1 MTAHLLELSFGP
13 VQSFIA
19 SARRSRDLWAG
30 SYILSEIARAAG
42 NALLDA
48 NAELIY
54 PATGR
59 IKHDNH
65 DENSNLS
72 NVLLARLPNSGA
84 AQARMVAQAAIT
96 ASRKRLSDFAAFALN
111 DWQNAGVA
119 VREDIW
125 HLQIADALEAYAAWS
140 ELRDDAT
147 DYKDAYLRLKTAFA
161 ARKNTRGFG
170 AMNPPDAAWGDTP
183 KNSFDGLRESV
194 LPKERNTFPTR
205 FGLSKGEQL
214 DALGCIKRVEGRK
227 ESFTALTRLAAHDW
241 LAVLPEEK
249 LKTLRDVYEPLCKL
263 DLATR
268 TKNAAY
274 ARFTYD
280 AGLLYPERLEL
291 EKNAIGENAEIKTAL
306 DNLENVLKPLWREY
320 GRPCPYAVLVV
331 ADGDRMG
338 VFVDQAKS
346 AEDHK
351 EITQAV
357 ANFADQVPGLAQAS
371 FGHSVFNGGEDLTV
385 MYPLSGVV
393 EGGKALS
400 AAFDQ
405 SMEAVAKRLL
415 GNKYAIDRP
424 TLRVG
429 AAICHVLEPL
439 GVIRQWADAAE
450 KFAKGEIG
458 VAAQGNALGLVLH
471 VRAGHEIGVRIGFN
485 DAAAFA
491 ALNRWQKAY
500 TDGAFPGRLAY
511 DCRAIALDCEAR
523 GLSADVAEAELVR
536 LLDRARERGGG
547 QAISIDQR
555 IALNGRR
562 AALAPDQTDPTGLK
576 RLADELILARW
587 LSAKSAR
594 DISNLEGAGQ

>member
-1 MTAHLLELSFGP
+1 MTTHLLEIAFGP
-13 VQSFIA
+13 VQGFIA

-30 SYILSEIARAAG
+30 SFVLSEIARAAG
-42 NALLDA
+42 KALLAA

-59 IKHDNH
+59 VKRDND

-72 NVLLARLPNSGA
+72 NVLLARLPNADA
-84 AQARMVAQAAIT
+84 ALAREVAQDAIAAG
-96 ASRKRLSDFAAFALN
+96 RKRLSDFADIALKE
-111 DWQNAGVA
+111 WQDAGVEI
-119 VREDIW
+119 RKEIW
-125 HLQIADALEAYAAWS
+125 NLQIDDALEAYAAWS
-140 ELRDDAT
+140 ELGDNNA
-147 DYKDAYLRLKTAFA
+147 DYKIAYSRLKTAFA

-170 AMNPPDAAWGDTP
+170 QLNPPGAAWADAP

-194 LPKERNTFPTR
+194 LPKGREQFPAK
-205 FGLSKGEQL
+205 FGLSPGEQL

-241 LAVLPEEK
+241 LNVLPEDK
-249 LKTLRDVYEPLCKL
+249 LNDLRVVYEPLRAL

-268 TKNAAY
+268 TKNPVY
-274 ARFTYD
+274 ANFPYD
-280 AGLLYPERLEL
+280 AGLLFPERLEKEKKAATENGETQAALKRL
-291 EKNAIGENAEIKTAL
+291 EDE
-306 DNLENVLKPLWREY
+306 LKPLWRDY

-338 VFVDQAKS
+338 VFVDQAKF
-346 AEDHK
+346 AEDHQ
-351 EITQAV
+351 EITQAI
-357 ANFADQVPGLAQAS
+357 ANFADQVPGLAQKS

-385 MYPLSGVV
+385 MYPLSSVV
-393 EGGKALS
+393 EGAAVLS
-400 AAFDQ
+400 EAFDA
-405 SMEAVAKRLL
+405 SIKTVAERLL
-415 GNKYAIDRP
+415 GDKYEKDRP

-450 KFAKGEIG
+450 RFAKGEVG
-458 VAAQGNALGLVLH
+458 LAAQGNALGLVLH
-471 VRAGHEIGVRIGFN
+471 VRAGHEIRVRLGFN
-485 DAAAFA
+485 DTAAFT
-491 ALNRWQKAY
+491 ALEGWRTAY
-500 TDGAFPGRLAY
+500 EEGLFPGRLAY

-523 GLSADVAEAELVR
+523 GLPADVAEAELIR

-547 QAISIDQR
+547 KTISDVQ
-555 IALNGRR
+555 R
-562 AALAPDQTDPTGLK
+562 AALNARRKSHVMDQADPTGLK

-594 DISNLEGAGQ
+594 DISNLEGSGR